1 MLLSSFPPEWYEDQA
16 RLAAQELDF
25 DLHITACESE
35 IKQGINA
42 SLEPMPKSNEPE
54 NSVYRFNEIL
64 DAESTK
70 SS

>member
-1 MLLSSFPPEWYEDQA
+1 M
-16 RLAAQELDF
+16 AQTFDEKHPNITREVKELDF
-25 DLHITACESE
+25 DLHIAACESE
-35 IKQGINA
+35 IKQAINA

-54 NSVYRFNEIL
+54 SSVYRFNEIL